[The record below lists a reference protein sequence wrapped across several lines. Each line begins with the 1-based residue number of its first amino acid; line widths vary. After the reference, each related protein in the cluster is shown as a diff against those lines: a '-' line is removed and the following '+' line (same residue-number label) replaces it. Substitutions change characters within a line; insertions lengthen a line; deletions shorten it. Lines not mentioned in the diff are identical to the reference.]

1 VVDLLRLLAEPA
13 FVRLVRELVQ
23 AAVLAAEKGAAQG
36 GALEKN
42 GGQGVI
48 KRDML
53 KKAAVAQSV
62 SSFDR
67 FEKNLHMLTEPTT
80 LNMAECHLHSIT
92 PQADTIKNCTVLC
105 SQTKPSLQQRIL
117 PCGRGL

>member
-62 SSFDR
+62 SSFNR
-67 FEKNLHMLTEPTT
+67 FEKNPKPWR
-80 LNMAECHLHSIT
+80 NAISI
-92 PQADTIKNCTVLC
+92 P
-105 SQTKPSLQQRIL
+105 
-117 PCGRGL
+117 